1 MLTYLAEFSDY
12 FGPFRLF
19 RFLTFRAVMGAGT
32 AVVVGFVIAP
42 WLFARLRMLKL
53 SQTLRNKDE
62 VGKLADLHAGK
73 KDTPTMGGLMIFA
86 AVFVATLLWAEP
98 NLYVLTVMIVYAG
111 LTAIGFADDYLKVS
125 KKNSKGLASHW
136 KLAGQG
142 LLTFIA
148 MGLLLADPDT
158 HLKMSQLWVPFLKE
172 PLMMEMPIWF
182 AFIFFFLVM
191 AGSSNAINLT
201 DGVDGLAIGCTVTS
215 TLVYGL
221 MAYAAGNVIISDYL
235 LISYIPGT
243 GELAVICCA
252 LVGASL
258 TFLWYNCHPATV
270 FMGDTGSLAL
280 GGVIGAIAF
289 VIHQPLTLILVGGIF
304 VAEAVSV
311 ILQIGS
317 FKLRG
322 GKRIFRMAPLH
333 HHFEL
338 LGWHENKV
346 VIRFWIISLMCAF
359 AGLATLKLR

>member
-1 MLTYLAEFSDY
+1 MLTYLAEFSDL

-32 AVVVGFVIAP
+32 AVVVGFIIAP
-42 WLFARLRMLKL
+42 WVFARLRQLKL
-53 SQTLRNKDE
+53 AQTLRNKDE

-86 AVFVATLLWAEP
+86 SVFISTLLWAEP
-98 NLYVLTVMIVYAG
+98 NLYVIVTMIVYAG
-111 LTAIGFADDYLKVS
+111 LTALGFADDYLKVS

-142 LLTFIA
+142 VLTLIA
-148 MGLLLADPDT
+148 LALLLGSTET
-158 HLKMSQLWVPFLKE
+158 HLKMSELWVPFLKE
-172 PLMMEMPIWF
+172 PLIMAMPIWF

-201 DGVDGLAIGCTVTS
+201 DGVDGLAIGCTVTA

-235 LISYIPGT
+235 LISYIPGS
-243 GELAVICCA
+243 GELAVICSA

-258 TFLWYNCHPATV
+258 VFLWYNSHPATV

-280 GGVIGAIAF
+280 GGIIGTMAF
-289 VIHQPLTLILVGGIF
+289 IIHQPFTLIIVGGIF
-304 VAEAVSV
+304 VAEAISV
-311 ILQIGS
+311 ILQVGS
-317 FKLRG
+317 YKLRG
-322 GKRIFRMAPLH
+322 KRVFRMAPLH